1 MSPLPSL
8 PCGTVMPD
16 EPALTSNNQRYTPAW
31 WDEYYLGRAN
41 GAVRLALGDHPHRP
55 QSYLDHLVEEGDN
68 DWREVIPTRPPV
80 LVRQVAVSPESLRA
94 EFIAYGLSRLWE
106 QEETERRY
114 LRQMHYL
121 TRVWNAAMGRPRDF
135 SLFEERENGGQPSVR
150 LIISEEARHER
161 NAYEN
166 RRLRRGREYVF
177 GLLRNEAQEAVE
189 V

>member
-1 MSPLPSL
+1 
-8 PCGTVMPD
+8 MPD

-80 LVRQVAVSPESLRA
+80 LTRQVAVSPESLRA

-121 TRVWNAAMGRPRDF
+121 TRVWNAAMG
-135 SLFEERENGGQPSVR
+135 PS
-150 LIISEEARHER
+150 IFDDDPP
-161 NAYEN
+161 
-166 RRLRRGREYVF
+166 LRRHVARRRRRW
-177 GLLRNEAQEAVE
+177 LEANEAVE
-189 V
+189 VQENLPANCTWPYWPVRRGLT